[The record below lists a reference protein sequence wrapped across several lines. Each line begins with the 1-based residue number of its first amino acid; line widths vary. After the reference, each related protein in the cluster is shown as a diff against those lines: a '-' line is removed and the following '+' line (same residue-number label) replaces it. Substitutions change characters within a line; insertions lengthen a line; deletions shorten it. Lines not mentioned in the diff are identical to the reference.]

1 MDLTMTLVWL
11 GVFLLSIFLE
21 AQAPVLTAIWFFPGA
36 VICMVLAIFGVPLW
50 VQLVVFFAVS
60 AILLL
65 LTKTVFKNRFK
76 KNNPTIA
83 TNCETMVGQVAI
95 VEEYVDNLEA
105 TGAAKYKGQLWTARM
120 EDDSQHAQIGDQV
133 EIIRIEGCKLICR
146 KK

>member
-1 MDLTMTLVWL
+1 MTY
-11 GVFLLSIFLE
+11 
-21 AQAPVLTAIWFFPGA
+21 ACA
-36 VICMVLAIFGVPLW
+36 
-50 VQLVVFFAVS
+50 
-60 AILLL
+60 
-65 LTKTVFKNRFK
+65 
-76 KNNPTIA
+76 
-83 TNCETMVGQVAI
+83 CETMVGQVAI